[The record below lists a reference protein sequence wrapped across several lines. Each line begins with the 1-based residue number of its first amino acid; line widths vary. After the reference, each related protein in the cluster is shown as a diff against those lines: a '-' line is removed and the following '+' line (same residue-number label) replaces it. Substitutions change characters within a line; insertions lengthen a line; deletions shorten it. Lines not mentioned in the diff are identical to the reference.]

1 MNWPKPKEEMVDLEV
16 QENKKYKT
24 DGEQLYDSE
33 KYAEWLLNYIWEEGK
48 YNLDKLSDS
57 DYKKLEGFLADNIYK
72 LLDTLERVDS

>member
-1 MNWPKPKEEMVDLEV
+1 MALEV

-33 KYAEWLLNYIWEEGK
+33 KYAEWLLNYMWEEGK

-57 DYKKLEGFLADNIYK
+57 DYHKLEDYLADYIYRM
-72 LLDTLERVDS
+72 LDNLERVDN

>member
-1 MNWPKPKEEMVDLEV
+1 MALEV
-16 QENKKYKT
+16 QENKKHKT

-57 DYKKLEGFLADNIYK
+57 DYHKLEDFLADNIYK
-72 LLDTLERVDS
+72 LLDTLERVDD

>member
-1 MNWPKPKEEMVDLEV
+1 MGLEV
-16 QENKKYKT
+16 QENKKHKT

-57 DYKKLEGFLADNIYK
+57 DYHKLEDFLADNIYK
-72 LLDTLERVDS
+72 ILDTLERVDD

>member
-1 MNWPKPKEEMVDLEV
+1 MVGLEV
-16 QENKKYKT
+16 QENKKHKT

-57 DYKKLEGFLADNIYK
+57 DYHKLEDFLADNIYK
-72 LLDTLERVDS
+72 LLDTLERVDD

>member
-1 MNWPKPKEEMVDLEV
+1 MDLEV

>member
-1 MNWPKPKEEMVDLEV
+1 MGLEV

-57 DYKKLEGFLADNIYK
+57 DYHKLEDYLADNIYK
-72 LLDTLERVDS
+72 LLDTLERVDD

>member
-1 MNWPKPKEEMVDLEV
+1 MALEV
-16 QENKKYKT
+16 QENKKYRT

-57 DYKKLEGFLADNIYK
+57 DYHKLEDFLADNIYK
-72 LLDTLERVDS
+72 LLDTLERVDD

>member
-1 MNWPKPKEEMVDLEV
+1 MGLEV

-57 DYKKLEGFLADNIYK
+57 DYHKLEDFLADNIYK
-72 LLDTLERVDS
+72 LLDTLERVDD

>member
-1 MNWPKPKEEMVDLEV
+1 MGLEV

-48 YNLDKLSDS
+48 YNLDKLSDN
-57 DYKKLEGFLADNIYK
+57 DHKKLEGFLADNIYK
-72 LLDTLERVDS
+72 LLDTLERVDD

>member
-1 MNWPKPKEEMVDLEV
+1 MGLEV
-16 QENKKYKT
+16 QENKKHKT

-57 DYKKLEGFLADNIYK
+57 DYHKLEDFLADNIYK
-72 LLDTLERVDS
+72 LLDTLERVDD

>member
-1 MNWPKPKEEMVDLEV
+1 MDLEV
-16 QENKKYKT
+16 QEYKKYKT

>member
-1 MNWPKPKEEMVDLEV
+1 MEV

-57 DYKKLEGFLADNIYK
+57 DYHKLEDFLADNIYK
-72 LLDTLERVDS
+72 LLDTLERVDD